1 MEMIHAH
8 GSFIPGWVRPW
19 YRAGHWRWI
28 QWPEG
33 YNVKE
38 SREPYEFHVHWIDSD
53 IKAKTIQDM
62 AAGRKSG
69 AATIQVFDQ
78 YKTD

>member
-1 MEMIHAH
+1 
-8 GSFIPGWVRPW
+8 
-19 YRAGHWRWI
+19 
-28 QWPEG
+28 
-33 YNVKE
+33 VKE